1 MHETSIGVLSSGS
14 CGNATLLTSGEDS
27 VLVDAGISCR
37 ELEHRMSFF
46 GIEPTQVE
54 AVVLTHE
61 HTDHVRGA
69 KRFCLDHS
77 IPVHATRGTLALTP
91 LEGVTKHMFSHN
103 NPFYLGNFRFEP
115 FKVRHFAAEPVSFAV
130 RTGSLKIGLAS
141 DLGSVTPGVV
151 EALRGA
157 SLLLIEANYD
167 EKMLMTGSYPEF
179 LKRTI
184 KGSNGHLSNLDA
196 GVLSSKTASELTRRI
211 VLVHLSKE
219 NNTPEKAKET
229 VEGVLK
235 KARISSPV
243 EVAEHGMT
251 SGPYRLD

>member
-1 MHETSIGVLSSGS
+1 MHEASIRVLSSGS
-14 CGNATLLTSGEDS
+14 CGNATLLTSEDES
-27 VLVDAGISCR
+27 VLVDAGVSCR
-37 ELEHRMSFF
+37 ELEQRMSFF

-77 IPVHATRGTLALTP
+77 VPVHATRGTLALTP
-91 LEGVTKHMFSHN
+91 LEGVTKHVFSHN
-103 NPFYLGNFRFEP
+103 SPFDLGNFRFEP
-115 FKVRHFAAEPVSFAV
+115 FKVRHFAAEPVAFAV
-130 RTGSLKIGLAS
+130 KTGSLKIGLAS
-141 DLGSVTPGVV
+141 DLGSFTPGVV
-151 EALRGA
+151 EALTG
-157 SLLLIEANYD
+157 SGLLLVEANYD
-167 EKMLMTGSYPEF
+167 EKMLLTGSYPEF

-184 KGSNGHLSNLDA
+184 KGDHGHLSNHDA
-196 GVLSSKTASELTRRI
+196 GVLSSKTASEQARKI

-235 KARISSPV
+235 KAKISSPV
-243 EVAEHGMT
+243 EVAEHGMA
-251 SGPYRLD
+251 SGPYRLG